1 MADAMRMSLL
11 MGSKMTDD
19 GSVLCAQRYV
29 NVCTD
34 YCTVCVT
41 AVLAFT
47 EIYATF
53 LRFRSVPTNVLS
65 LGTRHAAWRLRLAF
79 SPAAASPHA

>member
-1 MADAMRMSLL
+1 MTL
-11 MGSKMTDD
+11 TDD

-29 NVCTD
+29 NVCTA
-34 YCTVCVT
+34 YCTVCAT

-53 LRFRSVPTNVLS
+53 LRFRSVPTNVL
-65 LGTRHAAWRLRLAF
+65 LRGARRVARRGVLVLPSRRVA
-79 SPAAASPHA
+79 

>member
-1 MADAMRMSLL
+1 MTL
-11 MGSKMTDD
+11 TDD

-41 AVLAFT
+41 AVT

-53 LRFRSVPTNVLS
+53 LRFRSVPTNVL
-65 LGTRHAAWRLRLAF
+65 LRGARRVARRGVLVLPSRRVA
-79 SPAAASPHA
+79 

>member
-1 MADAMRMSLL
+1 
-11 MGSKMTDD
+11 MTDD

-53 LRFRSVPTNVLS
+53 LRFRSVPANVLS
-65 LGTRHAAWRLRLAF
+65 GRVARAF
-79 SPAAASPHA
+79 SPAAASPEP

>member
-1 MADAMRMSLL
+1 
-11 MGSKMTDD
+11 MTDD

-53 LRFRSVPTNVLS
+53 LRFRRSVPTNVLS
-65 LGTRHAAWRLRLAF
+65 GRARAARRGVLPRRRVA
-79 SPAAASPHA
+79 

>member
-1 MADAMRMSLL
+1 
-11 MGSKMTDD
+11 MTDD

-53 LRFRSVPTNVLS
+53 LRFRRSVPTNVLS
-65 LGTRHAAWRLRLAF
+65 RRVAGRAAWRVLPRRRVA
-79 SPAAASPHA
+79 